1 MRKKYFF
8 LTPLLAALLC
18 LGGLYAWAGQAA
30 PLGWPVGNYTLQGT
44 NLKGGLYDGQVSIRQ
59 AGQAYI
65 VEWRLGSGEF
75 YKGVG
80 VASTHSLAV
89 AFNGGVA
96 LYERDKDGR
105 RLGGVWAMR
114 GNTRVG
120 LENLI
125 RH

>member
-1 MRKKYFF
+1 MNRKNFF
-8 LTPLLAALLC
+8 FTTLLALLLC
-18 LGGLYAWAGQAA
+18 LGAGPVRAGQPA
-30 PLGWPVGNYTLQGT
+30 PVGWPVGNYTLQGT
-44 NLKGGLYDGQVSIRQ
+44 NLKGGLYGGQVSIRQ
-59 AGQAYI
+59 AGQTYI
-65 VEWRLGSGEF
+65 VEWRLTSGEF

-96 LYERDKDGR
+96 LYERDDNGR
-105 RLGGVWAMR
+105 RLGGVWAMH

-125 RH
+125 RR